1 MFIPAVRGE
10 PSWTCKSVIIR
21 HFTWLLRK
29 KVKVF
34 AGFLLQFLHMCGIF
48 TYKSVAKRLTG
59 GRACTQGRLV
69 I

>member
-1 MFIPAVRGE
+1 MAIRAVRE
-10 PSWTCKSVIIR
+10 KPKWTCKSVIIR

-48 TYKSVAKRLTG
+48 TIKVLQSD
-59 GRACTQGRLV
+59 
-69 I
+69 